1 VPSSSN
7 YVPNREASAEVR
19 ATIASFRRSDYTVAA
34 MIADGFTHL
43 EGTCSK
49 CGSIVLNPFRMMLN
63 AGRITSE
70 TTLGRISA
78 AYICKKCG
86 GRQAKGGVLQPTY
99 QYMGT
104 PADTYADSPVSRRLQ
119 KP

>member
-1 VPSSSN
+1 MPPSSR
-7 YVPNREASAEVR
+7 YLPNREQSEEVR
-19 ATIASFRRSDYTVAA
+19 AIIASFRRSDYTVAA

-63 AGRITSE
+63 AGRITGE

-78 AYICKKCG
+78 AYVCKKCG
-86 GRQAKGGVLQPTY
+86 GRQAKSGVLQPAY

-104 PADTYADSPVSRRLQ
+104 PADSDAESPVNRRRSEA
-119 KP
+119 